1 MWKPCKFILPS
12 DPNRASHPYVL
23 WLIGCIAQIAKAL
36 GWHQHCNRSNRKP
49 PATLIASWYMKS
61 QIQAKY
67 DIFHPEVSLK
77 KTSWKRISW
86 SPLEKIGCPPLH
98 WRSLT
103 EVEVATWF
111 HRLESDTE
119 ISRGWFPWK
128 GETPE
133 VHPLKWDGFEFW
145 WDFFVADELDLKILR
160 W

>member
-77 KTSWKRISW
+77 KNLVEKNLLISVGKNRVSPTPLEVTDRSW
-86 SPLEKIGCPPLH
+86 SGNMVSSPGEWYGDQ
-98 WRSLT
+98 S
-103 EVEVATWF
+103 
-111 HRLESDTE
+111 
-119 ISRGWFPWK
+119 GWFPWNRRF
-128 GETPE
+128 
-133 VHPLKWDGFEFW
+133 HPLKWDGFEFW